1 MTRGRMKHVAPP
13 GRQGQKRYGGGGR
26 RPAPSLASHMSHLA
40 VIFAREIP
48 VQTRCPDQY
57 LRERR
62 RVDRTAAVSIA
73 LLDLSMRSGVVDDV
87 AKTPA
92 SPGVGGVPRPLELT
106 DARDDQE
113 EQAAHRR
120 ALLQSA
126 KAEVAR
132 RPKSRALAA
141 AVPVP

>member
-1 MTRGRMKHVAPP
+1 
-13 GRQGQKRYGGGGR
+13 
-26 RPAPSLASHMSHLA
+26 MSHLA

-106 DARDDQE
+106 DARDDLGKGGGGL
-113 EQAAHRR
+113 RGT
-120 ALLQSA
+120 
-126 KAEVAR
+126 
-132 RPKSRALAA
+132 PD
-141 AVPVP
+141 